1 MKKVMFRLIL
11 SLIVALS
18 LTCTSSSNL
27 ETEKAAVK
35 KVIEDAY
42 MNGLFP
48 KLNVEAVKKGY
59 HKDCDFISYSYIGIV
74 KRSMDEWLDYI
85 IKNHSEPEEGEVTHK
100 FLSLTVTNRIASAVM
115 ETHIAGRRETT
126 TNLTLYKLKEG
137 WKIVSDVIYWHGFDV
152 PKDRKTVNLDPA
164 LYDALTGRYVTDK
177 GLELVVSKT
186 GNQLFIQ
193 MQIPKHP
200 KLELFPQSETV
211 YFNKDINVTVTF
223 AGAASTTPKGKMT
236 QLVFRTGPTGRW
248 DLGARRLVPKVAVF
262 SGKIKHFKMS
272 EVVAGPFDSQKSAL
286 KQYGNQLPDDLEIA
300 PPSPKGMVKGW
311 FLLKAEPIV
320 STKDLESVNR
330 DKDPLGIPA
339 ISISFKPESAE
350 KMKAYTTAN
359 RGKRLAIMLDNQVIS
374 APAIAGVISKNSM
387 IRGHFTL
394 DEVNEII
401 MQLKIAINKNQ

>member
-1 MKKVMFRLIL
+1 MKKTKFMVIL
-11 SLIVALS
+11 MVILVVSIGCS
-18 LTCTSSSNL
+18 GM
-27 ETEKAAVK
+27 EKEEKAVK

-42 MNGLFP
+42 MKGLFP

-59 HKDCDFISYSYIGIV
+59 HKGCDFISYSYIGIV
-74 KRSMDEWLDYI
+74 KRSMDEWLDFI
-85 IKNHSEPEEGEVTHK
+85 MKNHSEPEEGEITHK
-100 FLSLTVTNRIASAVM
+100 FLSLTVTNRIASAVL

-152 PKDRKTVNLDPA
+152 PEDRKTMNLDPA
-164 LYDALTGRYVTDK
+164 FYDTLTGRYVTDK
-177 GLELVVSKT
+177 GLEFVVSKT

-211 YFNKDINVTVTF
+211 YFNKDINITVTF
-223 AGAASTTPKGKMT
+223 TGAASPTPKGKMK

-248 DLGARRLVPKVAVF
+248 DLVARHLIPKVAVF

-272 EVVAGPFDSQKSAL
+272 EVVSGPFDSQQSAL
-286 KQYGNQLPDDLEIA
+286 KQYGNQLPDELEIA
-300 PPSPKGMVKGW
+300 AASPKGMVKGW

-320 STKDLESVNR
+320 GTKDLESVNR
-330 DKDPLGIPA
+330 GTSPHGEPA
-339 ISISFKPESAE
+339 ISISFKLESAE

-359 RGKRLAIMLDNQVIS
+359 RGKRLAILLDNQVIS
-374 APAIAGVISKNSM
+374 APVIGGVISKDSM
-387 IRGHFTL
+387 ITGHFTM

-401 MQLKIAINKNQ
+401 MQLKIAIKR